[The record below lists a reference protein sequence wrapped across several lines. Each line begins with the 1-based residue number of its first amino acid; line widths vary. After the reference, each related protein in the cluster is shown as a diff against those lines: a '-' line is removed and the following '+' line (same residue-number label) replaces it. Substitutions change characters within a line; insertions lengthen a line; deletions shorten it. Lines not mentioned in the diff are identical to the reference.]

1 MSKGENKNQFIS
13 TSKVKEKGRGAYYKV
28 LKSVKEGNMVCIRR
42 GVYATTEQLADTM
55 IDLNLVIPGGILC
68 LFSAWNVHE
77 LTTSLPQAYHVAV
90 KRGRKIALPTYPP
103 VELHH
108 LTESLFDIGL
118 EEKCVSGYKIRIY
131 NKERCVCDAVRY
143 RKKVGQ
149 DVCAEIVNNYLARP
163 ERNISLLMDYANKI
177 RVTKIIEKY
186 LEIQL

>member
-1 MSKGENKNQFIS
+1 MPVEARISKSKGQS
-13 TSKVKEKGRGAYYKV
+13 
-28 LKSVKEGNMVCIRR
+28 
-42 GVYATTEQLADTM
+42 
-55 IDLNLVIPGGILC
+55 
-68 LFSAWNVHE
+68 W
-77 LTTSLPQAYHVAV
+77 V

-118 EEKCVSGYKIRIY
+118 EVKCVSGYNIRIY

-163 ERNISLLMDYANKI
+163 ERNISLLMDYADKI